1 MDGITH
7 LKITNQPKLLE
18 NYLVVDFETYWC
30 TLTGYK
36 LGKMNVDQYGRNPR
50 FEILLVWVVA
60 SKGED
65 NTIIQPSDELR
76 NDTWAPYV
84 EWYALADQR

>member
-1 MDGITH
+1 
-7 LKITNQPKLLE
+7 
-18 NYLVVDFETYWC
+18 
-30 TLTGYK
+30 
-36 LGKMNVDQYGRNPR
+36 MNVDQYGRNPR